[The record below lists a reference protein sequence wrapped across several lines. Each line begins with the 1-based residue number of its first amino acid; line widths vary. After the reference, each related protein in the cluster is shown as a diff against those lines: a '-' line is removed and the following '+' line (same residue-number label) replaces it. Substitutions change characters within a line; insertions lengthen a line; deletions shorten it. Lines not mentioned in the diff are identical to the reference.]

1 MPKVALSDTVFVEL
15 VDGRLHLTTETDGR
29 VTNTI
34 VLDWDACAALLR
46 YLTTLPPP

>member
-15 VDGRLHLTTETDGR
+15 VDGRLQLTTEEHGQ

-34 VLDWDACAALLR
+34 VLDWDTCAALLR
-46 YLTTLPPP
+46 YLTMPPS